1 MNFVNAFRKALFLDR
16 DGTLIR
22 DAHYLKDPEKVEIIK
37 KIGKSLLKVKSIG
50 YLLFLHTNQSGIARG
65 YYDWSDVHACN
76 ERMMRD
82 FGWPINFFTE
92 ICIAP
97 ESPDE
102 TEVYRKPS
110 PKFEFEMISKY
121 GLNESKCWV
130 VGDNWSDSETG
141 LKAGMRG
148 ALVRTGKPIDRELE
162 ALAKKR
168 KVPIY
173 KDLGEFLESEIIVND

>member
-1 MNFVNAFRKALFLDR
+1 
-16 DGTLIR
+16 
-22 DAHYLKDPEKVEIIK
+22 
-37 KIGKSLLKVKSIG
+37 
-50 YLLFLHTNQSGIARG
+50 
-65 YYDWSDVHACN
+65 
-76 ERMMRD
+76 MMRD